1 MKFCLSGG
9 YSILSSPLFHV
20 LFEWTIMK
28 KLFADDD
35 EFKRWKK
42 EWRSPVVAMPGEKS
56 APQLQES
63 MQVLI
68 LPTFY

>member
-1 MKFCLSGG
+1 
-9 YSILSSPLFHV
+9 
-20 LFEWTIMK
+20 MK
-28 KLFADDD
+28 KLFADDE